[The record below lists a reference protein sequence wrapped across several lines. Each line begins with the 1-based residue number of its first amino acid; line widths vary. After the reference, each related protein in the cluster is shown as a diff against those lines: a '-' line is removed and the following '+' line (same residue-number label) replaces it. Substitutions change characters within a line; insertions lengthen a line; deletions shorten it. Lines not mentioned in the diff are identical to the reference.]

1 MKILWDIDIQCD
13 NIIQARRPDI
23 ILIKK
28 KQKEAVI
35 VDIVIPADKRIAEKE
50 HEKKENYQDLKW
62 ELKRLWKLKT
72 VQVVPIVIG
81 ALGCVKKELKKWLK
95 KINIEQRVEVLQK
108 TALLGSARILRK
120 VFER

>member
-1 MKILWDIDIQCD
+1 M
-13 NIIQARRPDI
+13 
-23 ILIKK
+23 IKK

-35 VDIVIPADKRIAEKE
+35 VDIAIPADKRIAEKE

-81 ALGCVKKELKKWLK
+81 TLGCVKKELKKSLK
-95 KINIEQRVEVLQK
+95 KINIEQRVEVLLK

-120 VFER
+120 VFES